1 MLIVA
6 VSLPAGGRRRRGRK
20 RGKGAG
26 VRRPARRLRR
36 RCRSRAAEPSDH
48 VVSDDGR
55 CWVDVD
61 VFTALRPRQLREGGV
76 DDDGALPL
84 AE

>member
-6 VSLPAGGRRRRGRK
+6 VSLSTDGRRRRGRK

-48 VVSDDGR
+48 VVVSDDGR

-76 DDDGALPL
+76 DDDGAYL
-84 AE
+84 